1 MNAPQPDPRKPSA
14 EIPGEIVYA
23 AQIESFDKLPKAM
36 QDKLIEVNPKARK
49 KAAVI
54 YVGKTRL
61 EAEERYANHLVGYK
75 SSRLVRK
82 HHRQLIVLDRW
93 KPKFPF
99 ALSPKLVKAIYLL
112 ARRSRADGAK
122 REAEVAR
129 LLRDAGF
136 FVHSA

>member
-1 MNAPQPDPRKPSA
+1 MSTPKPDPRKPSA
-14 EIPGEIVYA
+14 ESIGEIVYA
-23 AQIESFDKLPKAM
+23 VLIESFSKLPRKL
-36 QDKLIEVNPKARK
+36 QDKLMEANPRARK

-61 EAEERYANHLVGYK
+61 EAEARYANHLAGYK
-75 SSRLVRK
+75 SSRLVEK
-82 HHRQLIVLDRW
+82 HRRQLIVLDRW
-93 KPKFPF
+93 KPEFPF
-99 ALSPKLVKAIYLL
+99 AISPRLTKAIYLL

-122 REAEVAR
+122 REAEVAG